1 MQLLKTSIF
10 PTTTMATITPDE
22 RLALFQHA
30 GLADHAIDATLRIDA
45 LLQNWRRRLNRREL
59 GIQALRDL
67 RVPLNLAQLDVL
79 VAIEAPEHEFGQTT
93 GEDTMVG
100 TVAERLGIDPSRA
113 SRVVAEMVEAG
124 YAVRDVCQSDARR
137 TIIRLTEQG
146 AAVVAAVRA
155 HKFLLLGDF
164 LAEWSP
170 ADLDTFVTL
179 LERFSGWSDNLA
191 ERRTKFEH
199 EIGIL
204 AAAAGGETPVVSPSK
219 DTV

>member
-1 MQLLKTSIF
+1 
-10 PTTTMATITPDE
+10 MATLTPDQ
-22 RLALFQHA
+22 RLALLRRA

-45 LLQNWRRRLNRREL
+45 ILQNWRRRLNRREL
-59 GIQALRDL
+59 GILALRDL
-67 RVPLNLAQLDVL
+67 GVPLNLAQLDVL
-79 VAIEAPEHEFGQTT
+79 VAIEAPEHEFGETT
-93 GEDTMVG
+93 SASTTVG

-124 YAVRDVCQSDARR
+124 YALRDVCQTDARR

-146 AAVVAAVRA
+146 HAVVAAVRA

-164 LAEWSP
+164 LAEWQE

-191 ERRTKFEH
+191 ERRTKFEQ
-199 EIGIL
+199 EITVL
-204 AAAAGGETPVVSPSK
+204 ADAASHLNLSTKSVASSDK
-219 DTV
+219 NTV

>member
-1 MQLLKTSIF
+1 
-10 PTTTMATITPDE
+10 MATLTPDQ
-22 RLALFQHA
+22 RLALLRRA
-30 GLADHAIDATLRIDA
+30 GLADHAIEATLRIDA
-45 LLQNWRRRLNRREL
+45 ILQNWRRRLNRREL
-59 GIQALRDL
+59 GILALRDL
-67 RVPLNLAQLDVL
+67 GVPLNLAQLDVL
-79 VAIEAPEHEFGQTT
+79 VAIEAPEHEFGETAGASTT
-93 GEDTMVG
+93 VG

-124 YAVRDVCQSDARR
+124 YALRDVCQTDARR

-146 AAVVAAVRA
+146 NAVVAAVRA

-164 LAEWSP
+164 LAEWQD

-199 EIGIL
+199 EITVL
-204 AAAAGGETPVVSPSK
+204 ANAASHANTPAKPVAPSDK
-219 DTV
+219 NTV